1 MNRTPM
7 LTRSSN
13 APYGALSESIIFPP
27 FGHAFPRMRMRFS
40 GLAGKPEAVDEIL
53 LRIEN
58 QLGAAEQRELAPLLA
73 VGDERVPDLRGAPQ
87 VHGAR
92 LAVEPAFLRG
102 IEKIRLQFHRG
113 EVLRVPG
120 QVRNAAVARER
131 VGEADDCPGVQISV
145 RREKRLAQ
153 LELAFQQA
161 LGHFGD
167 EKPDEAGQ
175 ELLAEPIEALDV
187 ESGPKRHGFSFLR
200 CRYLILADEPDR
212 SLARASDT

>member
-13 APYGALSESIIFPP
+13 APYGALSASIIFPP

-40 GLAGKPEAVDEIL
+40 ELAGKPETIDEIL

-73 VGDERVPDLRGAPQ
+73 VGDEGVPDLRGAPQ

-92 LAVEPAFLRG
+92 FAVEPAFLRRT
-102 IEKIRLQFHRG
+102 EEIRLELHRG

-120 QVRNAAVARER
+120 QVRNASVPGER
-131 VGEADDCPGVQISV
+131 VGEADDCPRVQITV
-145 RREKRLAQ
+145 RREK
-153 LELAFQQA
+153 
-161 LGHFGD
+161 
-167 EKPDEAGQ
+167 
-175 ELLAEPIEALDV
+175 
-187 ESGPKRHGFSFLR
+187 
-200 CRYLILADEPDR
+200 
-212 SLARASDT
+212 